1 MSSHHLCS
9 LPILHSAC
17 SSFPCCPNNLI
28 KHRNMQICVHTHPL
42 PEDISPTWQ
51 AGNRTAVSCGL
62 SQCGRPWRRHQA
74 KASMIPAEQPSRHTE
89 KQTSLAVGANQSREQ
104 SPGQHHPQVNPQGSP
119 TTRTTCGHICQAC
132 DIKAE
137 ATPAHALFTL
147 GSGDKE
153 PAVNRTPGAQRPPS
167 IPIL

>member
-1 MSSHHLCS
+1 MTSFTVVIHSKYHLFNS
-9 LPILHSAC
+9 QRQL
-17 SSFPCCPNNLI
+17 
-28 KHRNMQICVHTHPL
+28 QHTIPDVFSQM
-42 PEDISPTWQ
+42 PGKGGTDISPTWQ

-74 KASMIPAEQPSRHTE
+74 NASTIPAEQPSRHTE

-104 SPGQHHPQVNPQGSP
+104 SLGQHHPQVNPQGSP

-132 DIKAE
+132 DTGTE